1 MAPRLSNTR
10 KPRQTVSAP
19 PREAVSGDNLAAI
32 EEANRIQLISVVSKL
47 SAAEDAIE
55 AAKAPLKAAQKQR
68 KQIIGLGKAAGF
80 AAWELEARLAEMKR
94 GTREMAE
101 IEERERKHRR
111 WLGIIDPKQA
121 ELMLGDK
128 VPQSD
133 KDEAHYAGEGY
144 KAGLRQMSSTPP
156 EGCPER
162 LVQTYM
168 KAHERGLKEVLTAN
182 VPGAHRL
189 SVGDQAAADFE
200 EDNPEIDVEAAARKL
215 KGSGFM
221 NVDISAVQEASRQ
234 LAEENPPFEVTED
247 ELANQAGRPSNDE
260 PVL

>member
-55 AAKAPLKAAQKQR
+55 AAKAPLEAARKHR

-128 VPQSD
+128 VPQDD
-133 KDEAHYAGEGY
+133 KDEAHHSGEGY
-144 KAGLRQMSSTPP
+144 KAGLRQMAASPPP
-156 EGCPER
+156 EVPAR
-162 LVQTYM
+162 FVQAYM
-168 KAHERGLKEVLTAN
+168 KAHERGLKEVLAAN

-189 SVGDQAAADFE
+189 TVGDQAAADFQ
-200 EDNPEIDVEAAARKL
+200 EDNPEVDIEREARKL

-221 NVDISAVQEASRQ
+221 SVDISAVQE
-234 LAEENPPFEVTED
+234 NPPFEATED
-247 ELANQAGRPSNDE
+247 ELANQAGRPSNEANEE